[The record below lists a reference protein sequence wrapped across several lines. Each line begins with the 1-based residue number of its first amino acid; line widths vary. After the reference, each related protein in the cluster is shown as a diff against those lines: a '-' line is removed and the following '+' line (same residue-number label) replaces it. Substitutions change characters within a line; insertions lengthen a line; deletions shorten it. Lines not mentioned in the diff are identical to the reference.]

1 MEDRKIRGVAEVR
14 AQQVSDGDL
23 VQQRQMF
30 EISCGDRVNEIESI
44 FRFSL
49 DELPTIDRG
58 DITKHPLDFGQE
70 LRFELNDG
78 REISLRELY
87 QYRTYEGYL
96 VGLPHPY
103 MAFKQAIDVSR
114 KKFKGLDATPIVLPP
129 VLHTG
134 TFLNG
139 AFRSSFMTVP
149 LVCSIACF
157 SSDSPASDKTKT
169 NSDAIVLWFQDSFGL
184 DLDER
189 TTAQFREI
197 DWKSAAVD
205 WDW

>member
-1 MEDRKIRGVAEVR
+1 MEEVDKHGDDEVR
-14 AQQVSDGDL
+14 AQAVSDGDL
-23 VQQRQMF
+23 AFQRKMF
-30 EISCGDRVNEIESI
+30 EISCGDHVDEIESI

-49 DELPTIDRG
+49 DSLPTIDRG
-58 DITKHPLDFGQE
+58 EITKHPLDFGQE

-78 REISLRELY
+78 REICLRELY

-103 MAFKQAIDVSR
+103 LAFKQAIDVSR
-114 KKFKGLDATPIVLPP
+114 RKFKGLDATPIVLPP
-129 VLHTG
+129 VLHAG

-139 AFRSSFMTVP
+139 TFRSSFMTVP

-157 SSDSPASDKTKT
+157 SSDSPATDNTKT

-189 TTAQFREI
+189 TTVQFREI
-197 DWKSAAVD
+197 DWKSGAVD

>member
-1 MEDRKIRGVAEVR
+1 MEDRKNRGIAEAR
-14 AQQVSDGDL
+14 AQQDRDGDL
-23 VQQRQMF
+23 AFQRQIF
-30 EISCGDRVNEIESI
+30 ESSCGNRVDEIEAI

-49 DELPTIDRG
+49 DDLPTINRG
-58 DITKHPLDFGQE
+58 NITKHPLDFGQE

-78 REISLRELY
+78 REIVLRELY

-114 KKFKGLDATPIVLPP
+114 KKFKGLDATPFVLPP

-139 AFRSSFMTVP
+139 AFRSSCMTVP

-157 SSDSPASDKTKT
+157 SSNSPATDNTKT

-197 DWKSAAVD
+197 DWKSVAVD